1 MRRMCVQK
9 AAEKDRQL
17 ISYLYMVVNQCFL
30 IHDEGILLTRA
41 SKYSPQVLR
50 SWPSQQTSFSYLG
63 LSICWLNI
71 CQDVLN
77 VWR

>member
-1 MRRMCVQK
+1 MCAQK
-9 AAEKDRQL
+9 AAKKDMEL
-17 ISYLYMVVNQCFL
+17 ISYLYMVVNQRFL
-30 IHDEGILLTRA
+30 IHDEWTSLTCA
-41 SKYSPQVLR
+41 SRCSPQVLR

-63 LSICWLNI
+63 IGICWLNI